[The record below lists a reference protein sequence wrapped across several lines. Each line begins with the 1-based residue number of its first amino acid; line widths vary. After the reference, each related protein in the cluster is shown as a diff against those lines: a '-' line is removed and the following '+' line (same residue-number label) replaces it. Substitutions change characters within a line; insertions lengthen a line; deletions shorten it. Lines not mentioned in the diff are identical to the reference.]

1 MAKDYKKMI
10 DEILK
15 NSGGAENII
24 SASHCMTRLRLQIK
38 DEKKMDTEKI
48 KKITGVLNV
57 VIQNGEYQ
65 IVVGQ
70 DVPAL
75 FEELQK
81 IESIQNKGMVD
92 EDVPENNEGGNKKKE
107 NVVNTILSFI
117 GGTFSAVIPILIA
130 GGLTG
135 AVLTILTNFFG
146 VATDSG
152 IYTIVYAINQ
162 STFYFLPI
170 FIGFSAA
177 TRLKSNGYLG
187 AFLGSILL
195 YETINNAEGLSLLGL
210 PVAQVAYNATVF
222 PIILGV
228 VFMSVVYKFLQK
240 HVPVVLRTIL
250 VPLLTI
256 LITVPVTLV
265 ILGPIGNTAGEWL
278 AQGVY
283 AIYQFAPALAVMII
297 GAITPLM
304 VFFGMNNATYP
315 IIFALLADIGSDPL
329 ILGGMTAANVAVG
342 GATLAVALIAK
353 DANEKSISISAGV
366 TALCGITEP
375 SVYGVLFP
383 KRYPLIG
390 AMLGGALGGVI
401 AGASGMTQYV
411 VSTPGFVSI
420 PAYMNPDGTNGNL
433 LLAIFVMLV
442 SLVAGFCA
450 TFYLG
455 KRRQAKENTTFNNK
469 EIVAIA
475 DGLQL
480 PIEEVNDDVFAKKMM
495 GDGVA
500 FTLSQQTVSAPVNG
514 TLSVLYPTGHAFGIV
529 DSAGIEYLCHIGIDT
544 VKANGQGF
552 TLLKKQGESVVAG
565 EPIVELDLN
574 QLEQKY
580 DMTTMLVVTNPN
592 NKTVCFNDPGKVV
605 RGQTVGKIS
614 D

>member
-1 MAKDYKKMI
+1 MVKDYKKMTK
-10 DEILK
+10 DILK
-15 NSGGAENII
+15 NSGGTENIV
-24 SASHCMTRLRLQIK
+24 SVSHCMTRLRLQIK
-38 DEKKMDTEKI
+38 DEKKMNTEEI
-48 KKITGVLNV
+48 KKISGVLNV

-65 IVVGQ
+65 IVIGQ

-75 FEELQK
+75 YEEFQK
-81 IESIQNKGMVD
+81 IEGIQDKGMVD
-92 EDVPENNEGGNKKKE
+92 EDTAEQTGENHSKKW
-107 NVVNTILSFI
+107 NIVNSILSFI
-117 GGTFSAVIPILIA
+117 GGTFSSVIPILIA

-146 VATDSG
+146 VTTESG
-152 IYTIVYAINQ
+152 IYTIVFAINQ

-195 YETINNAEGLSLLGL
+195 YETINNAEGLSFLGL
-210 PVAQVAYNATVF
+210 PVAQVTYNSTVF

-228 VFMSVVYKFLQK
+228 VFMSIVYKFLQK
-240 HVPVVLRTIL
+240 YIPVVLRTIF

-256 LITVPVTLV
+256 LITVPITLV

-315 IIFALLADIGSDPL
+315 IVFALLADIGSDPL
-329 ILGGMTAANVAVG
+329 ILGGMTPANVAVG
-342 GATLAVALIAK
+342 GAALAVALIVK
-353 DANEKSISISAGV
+353 EANERSISISAGV

-383 KRYPLIG
+383 KRYPLVG
-390 AMLGGALGGVI
+390 AMIGGGLGGLI
-401 AGASGMTQYV
+401 AGSFGMTQYV

-420 PAYMNPDGTNGNL
+420 PAYMNPDGSNGNL
-433 LLAIFVMLV
+433 LLAILVMIIAL
-442 SLVAGFCA
+442 LTGFAA

-455 KRRQAKENTTFNNK
+455 KRSIAKEQTVFNNH
-469 EIVAIA
+469 EIVAFA
-475 DGLQL
+475 DGEQIPL
-480 PIEEVNDDVFAKKMM
+480 ETVNDDVFAKKMM
-495 GDGVA
+495 GDGIA
-500 FTLSQQTVSAPVNG
+500 FDLTQGTISSPVNG

-529 DSAGIEYLCHIGIDT
+529 DTSGVEYLCHIGIDT
-544 VKANGQGF
+544 VKADGQGF
-552 TLLKKQGESVVAG
+552 KLLKNKE
-565 EPIVELDLN
+565 
-574 QLEQKY
+574 
-580 DMTTMLVVTNPN
+580 TMW
-592 NKTVCFNDPGKVV
+592 
-605 RGQTVGKIS
+605 
-614 D
+614 